1 MSKILCLMALLL
13 IVACDDCSKPT
24 KKVCEY
30 WYPIIVPVTVG
41 KTIVMQSI
49 LTCGKWIDV
58 PNECYKEQSDE
69 V

>member
-1 MSKILCLMALLL
+1 MKKILCLMLLSL
-13 IVACDDCSKPT
+13 LVACEDCSKPT
-24 KKVCEY
+24 RKECVS

-69 V
+69 